1 MLENL
6 NILGRNL
13 NNYKQLNSPE
23 KTLSSG
29 GIKYHNQ
36 H

>member
-13 NNYKQLNSPE
+13 KNYKQLNSSE
-23 KTLSSG
+23 KILSSG